1 MLAKRTLEPRQ
12 SIRTISTHTRTHT
25 RARARTHTH
34 PHTHTISY
42 TPYPH
47 TLTYILSL
55 SLSLSRTHTLSLL
68 VSFRPMI
75 QNNPETRIHPV
86 DHLVALLFVQVCITR
101 AQAPKRDPRHVPIP
115 PSPNVTDLLAC
126 LLFFIFFSA
135 FANHAKQN
143 QDFCL
148 APNGKRYGKMYEST
162 QHLHA
167 EFSAYTRHS
176 QPVSNAHIIFIV
188 SIYFHLMRRNME
200 EEPKQ

>member
-25 RARARTHTH
+25 RARARTRTHT
-34 PHTHTISY
+34 HTHTISY

-47 TLTYILSL
+47 TLTYIR
-55 SLSLSRTHTLSLL
+55 SLSLSRTHSLL

-126 LLFFIFFSA
+126 LFFLFYFFFVRICQSCQ
-135 FANHAKQN
+135 AKPGLL
-143 QDFCL
+143 FGPKCT
-148 APNGKRYGKMYEST
+148 YIC
-162 QHLHA
+162 
-167 EFSAYTRHS
+167 
-176 QPVSNAHIIFIV
+176 HIA
-188 SIYFHLMRRNME
+188 
-200 EEPKQ
+200 